1 MTLKEPKTFDEQI
14 DLLKSRGL
22 IIGDEDKAKFI
33 LSNINYYRFSAYL
46 IHFKKEDERMNK
58 YIDFN
63 QILQISDAKYKVYMS
78 SDCYIINKKF
88 IGDIIALAESN
99 PFIGAVGIVG
109 TVLKTFE
116 HEEMV
121 YGECLVN
128 NLSDGMK
135 IEKYHEIEDIYGEV
149 DWLDEKFI
157 ITVQDIFWNE
167 EKDHA
172 DIIHAMDMREA
183 GYKNIVVR
191 QEKQWVMIER

>member
-1 MTLKEPKTFDEQI
+1 MEKKILDGNKICFIVYSDTFNKYSDSRQYI
-14 DLLKSRGL
+14 LDLETYGMQV
-22 IIGDEDKAKFI
+22 EYYTVENAK
-33 LSNINYYRFSAYL
+33 
-46 IHFKKEDERMNK
+46 NK

-88 IGDIIALAESN
+88 IGGIIALAESN

-135 IEKYHEIEDIYGEV
+135 KEKYREIEDIYGEV

-191 QEKQWVMIER
+191 QEKQWVMMEK